1 MASRHRPCGR
11 RTFSTICIVPLSTI
25 AWRLVSTRKACRWHG
40 AIGFAGRRSS
50 RAGRRQYSR
59 TAMTPT
65 RSMARS
71 SCPIRSRTCGWNM
84 CRTNPREFK
93 PRSGGASAPRTT
105 SSWSRASL
113 MSLPQPPR
121 KIRWNIAVLCS
132 TNRRV
137 PRRARSG
144 RREVRL
150 GPAPAERLRPRRVG
164 AECVWQL
171 HGAGRRG
178 RGVQG
183 RRRCGQAYHLRG
195 RLRYRDQSQHH
206 RGAGAKRHRL
216 WSDRRPLRRDHAERR
231 PGGTEQFR
239 QLSSLAHQ

>member
-1 MASRHRPCGR
+1 MRESLLLQLRYAD
-11 RTFSTICIVPLSTI
+11 L
-25 AWRLVSTRKACRWHG
+25 TRKACRWHG

-50 RAGRRQYSR
+50 RAGRRQCSR

-137 PRRARSG
+137 PRPCSIWPPRSQAGASPCRKAQAAACRCRMCLAATWRRSPRSRCPRTATLRSSVSPARSIAVSG
-144 RREVRL
+144 SI
-150 GPAPAERLRPRRVG
+150 PTPS
-164 AECVWQL
+164 
-171 HGAGRRG
+171 
-178 RGVQG
+178 
-183 RRRCGQAYHLRG
+183 RRRRKA
-195 RLRYRDQSQHH
+195 
-206 RGAGAKRHRL
+206 
-216 WSDRRPLRRDHAERR
+216 P
-231 PGGTEQFR
+231 
-239 QLSSLAHQ
+239 SSMV